1 MHASLKASAALVL
14 VALMGAPAFAATND
28 TAIVTNAMKAD
39 ALPIASVTA
48 MVGKWSSA
56 DLSFLD
62 KATAIKVFDTKALY
76 DAADQKKIASAEAA
90 RNADLTKFRAAIAA
104 DAGLSAWFKSHNLDV
119 NRVIAV
125 ADPSGNPQVFLY

>member
-1 MHASLKASAALVL
+1 MHTSLKASSALVL
-14 VALMGAPAFAATND
+14 AALMGAPAFAATND
-28 TAIVTNAMKAD
+28 AAIVTNAMKTD

-90 RNADLTKFRAAIAA
+90 RNADLTKLHAAIAA
-104 DAGLSAWFKSHNLDV
+104 DAGLSTWFRAHNLDV

-125 ADPSGNPQVFLY
+125 GDPSGNPQVFLY